1 MNDKTNKIIEAIDK
15 FNERHRKYSI
25 CYFTDEN
32 YFKFNIV
39 DKKDKYKT
47 VIKFNI
53 SINGLESIDEIIEIL
68 EDLRK
73 DLTGKK

>member
-1 MNDKTNKIIEAIDK
+1 MNDKTIKIIEAIDK
-15 FNERHRKYSI
+15 FNEHHRKYSI

-39 DKKDKYKT
+39 NKT

-53 SINGLESIDEIIEIL
+53 SIDGLETIDEIIEIL